1 MTAADLLTLARAGLP
16 LPAWVTILSGRA
28 RPIAFWTTLLA
39 STLLDWLDGSL
50 ARCIGPTPLG
60 AVLDIEVDSWLT
72 LSAVLAGVRLGRLP
86 RPCAIPPVAR
96 YALAPGPAVDHRRWH
111 HLAGRA
117 QMAVLIAAPPAGR
130 RLPGSRSRSQP
141 CSWRRCSTWP
151 DGATRRL
158 ASRGRAAGPVS
169 LLAEMLAA
177 GRTPEPMR
185 VPA

>member
-1 MTAADLLTLARAGLP
+1 MTAADLLTLARAGLS

-86 RPCAIPPVAR
+86 RPCAIPSVAR

-117 QMAVLIAAPPAGR
+117 QMAVLIAALSRRPPPPRLALALAALQLAALLDVAR
-130 RLPGSRSRSQP
+130 RRDETPRLPWP
-141 CSWRRCSTWP
+141 RRRP
-151 DGATRRL
+151 G
-158 ASRGRAAGPVS
+158 
-169 LLAEMLAA
+169 
-177 GRTPEPMR
+177 
-185 VPA
+185 